1 MAKTLIKILKQNF
14 CQKCSECQDL
24 SLESFWGYACFCPIQ
39 NGQNFETILSKMLRT
54 TTFMV
59 EFLWGYEYFHSIQNG
74 QNNCKSFETK
84 ILSKM
89 LRMSRFI
96 SGIFSKLCMFSPHT
110 KWPKHLKK
118 FSNKIFFE
126 KCLECWDLSM
136 EFFWR
141 YTYFRPTQND
151 QNTFETKLLS
161 KYSDCRDLSLE
172 FFCGYSCFTP
182 YKMAKTLIKILK
194 QNFCQKCSEC
204 WDYQ

>member
-1 MAKTLIKILKQNF
+1 MVKTIVKVLKQKF
-14 CQKCSECQDL
+14 
-24 SLESFWGYACFCPIQ
+24 
-39 NGQNFETILSKMLRT
+39 
-54 TTFMV
+54 
-59 EFLWGYEYFHSIQNG
+59 
-74 QNNCKSFETK
+74 
-84 ILSKM
+84 LSKM

-96 SGIFSKLCMFSPHT
+96 SGIFSKLCTFSPHT

-194 QNFCQKCSEC
+194 QKILTKMLRTSRFISRIFLRLCMFSPHIKWQNTCKNFETKDFNKNAQNI
-204 WDYQ
+204 DIYQ

>member
-1 MAKTLIKILKQNF
+1 MVKTIVKVLKQKF
-14 CQKCSECQDL
+14 
-24 SLESFWGYACFCPIQ
+24 
-39 NGQNFETILSKMLRT
+39 
-54 TTFMV
+54 
-59 EFLWGYEYFHSIQNG
+59 
-74 QNNCKSFETK
+74 
-84 ILSKM
+84 LSKM

-96 SGIFSKLCMFSPHT
+96 SGIFSKLCTFSPHT

-161 KYSDCRDLSLE
+161 KYSECQDLSLE
-172 FFCGYSCFTP
+172 SFWGYPCFHP
-182 YKMAKTLIKILK
+182 K
-194 QNFCQKCSEC
+194 QNGQNTCKNFEKKSNNKNALIIEI
-204 WDYQ
+204 YQ